1 MNGKQYTFNR
11 AFLCTVTNHPY
22 FGGGVSIM
30 PTANPRKA
38 VVDLVVVERINIFKI
53 LWLIFLLLRQ
63 KQGKSKHFHHFQS
76 SKIRIVS
83 TIPQTIHADGEIL
96 GKRSI
101 DMVYTTQKRLFYC
114 CVIYLNPN
122 IFLNFA
128 TDLHLYSKINFLI
141 LKN

>member
-1 MNGKQYTFNR
+1 
-11 AFLCTVTNHPY
+11 
-22 FGGGVSIM
+22 IM

-101 DMVYTTQKRLFYC
+101 DMVYTTQKRLFW
-114 CVIYLNPN
+114 
-122 IFLNFA
+122 F
-128 TDLHLYSKINFLI
+128 
-141 LKN
+141 